1 MKKNLVAL
9 CSRVSSNARK
19 IIVSELAKQGVTDI
33 VPSHGS
39 ILHLLYIRK
48 EVTMKE
54 IADYVHKTKP
64 TITVLVNKLEKLGY
78 VVREKS
84 DEDNRVSYIK
94 LTEKGH
100 KLKPIFEKVSD
111 YLNDKVYKNLD
122 EKESEL
128 AKKVLE
134 KVLENLD

>member
-19 IIVSELAKQGVTDI
+19 IIVSELVKQGVTDI

-39 ILHLLYIRK
+39 ILHLLYIRE

>member
-19 IIVSELAKQGVTDI
+19 IIVSELVKQGVTDI